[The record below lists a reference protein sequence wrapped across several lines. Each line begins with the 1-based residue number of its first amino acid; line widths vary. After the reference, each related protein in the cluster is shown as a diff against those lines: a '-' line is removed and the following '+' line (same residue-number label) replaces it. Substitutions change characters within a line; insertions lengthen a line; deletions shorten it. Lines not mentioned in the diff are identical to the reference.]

1 MFSCSRKRGVFGWKL
16 EDFALGFFHGYIK
29 NLKKWYVLKD
39 VKINICVYK
48 PGDRNSI
55 MPNTTMT
62 VRFLAYCFTKIFEDL
77 NKSIDPL
84 F

>member
-1 MFSCSRKRGVFGWKL
+1 MEIRRFC
-16 EDFALGFFHGYIK
+16 LGFFSWLYKKFKKMECFERCYIK
-29 NLKKWYVLKD
+29 NLKKWNVLKD

-62 VRFLAYCFTKIFEDL
+62 VRFLAYCFIKIFEDL
-77 NKSIDPL
+77 NKIY
-84 F
+84 